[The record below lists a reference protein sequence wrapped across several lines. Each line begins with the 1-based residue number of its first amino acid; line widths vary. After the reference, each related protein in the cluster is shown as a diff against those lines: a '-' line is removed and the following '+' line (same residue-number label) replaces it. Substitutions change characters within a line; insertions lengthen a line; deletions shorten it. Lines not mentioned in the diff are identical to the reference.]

1 MNSTAHSL
9 RHMKA
14 FRTVAVVLTALALTL
29 GLTACGGSPRVEGTY
44 TGSAGTTM
52 LVLKDDGSALYSQ
65 QKRAGLET
73 GAGTWSVDDDVL
85 SVSVDSLSYE
95 IFANT
100 DRFDGTLL
108 FESDDSSWNAEIY
121 TLKE

>member
-1 MNSTAHSL
+1 MNSTAHFL
-9 RHMKA
+9 RHTMA
-14 FRTVAVVLTALALTL
+14 FRTVAVVLTALALAL
-29 GLTACGGSPRVEGTY
+29 GLTACGGSPQVEGTY

-121 TLKE
+121 TLQE

>member
-1 MNSTAHSL
+1 MNSTAHFL
-9 RHMKA
+9 RHTMA
-14 FRTVAVVLTALALTL
+14 FRTVAVVLTALAVAL

-121 TLKE
+121 TLQE